1 VAPGPRRVAER
12 HDLMAAR
19 AFARVAPVRAKVSL
33 VAVVALALLLAVRLG
48 DVQIR
53 QGPRLA
59 HVALLQHDETV
70 ESFAKRGAIL
80 DREGGVLVRSLPS
93 ESIYAVPTEVTDAH
107 AAARK
112 LAPLLRKP
120 ASALEPALR
129 DKVQFRWL
137 ARKVPH
143 DVAERVRALEL
154 PGIGTKGEET
164 GLRFVASGRLASTV
178 VGFTGTDENGLDGLE
193 YSFDKLL
200 RGKTGRMRV
209 EADQFGRAI
218 PFGVTEVVEQA
229 VAGKTI
235 VTTLDPYLQFE
246 TERLLRASAKKWSA
260 RSATAIV
267 MDPWSGE
274 LLAVANV
281 PDFDP
286 SHFGSYSS
294 DAWRDRAISDAY
306 EPGSTFKLIT
316 AAAALESGRFTT
328 ATRFPARDALQVG
341 GRTIHNAEDGMM
353 AANLGS
359 ESIEDIIAYSHNVG
373 AAEIGLAT
381 GPTAMYRTI
390 RKFGFGDPTEVE
402 LPGENPGIVNK
413 PADWSGSS
421 LATIAFGHS
430 ISTTPLA
437 LIRAYAAIAN
447 GGVLL
452 RPRII
457 SAIEDANGKVVY
469 RYGAEVERRAISQ
482 RTAATLRRFLRAV
495 VLRGTGNPTA
505 RVPGYTTAGKTGTA
519 QVVENGAYLGGA
531 YIASFVGMIPAERP
545 RYVILVKVER
555 PHGSIYGSQVAA
567 PVFADLARAA
577 MLHAGIM
584 PALSPARSAPDA
596 PSARTKPAA
605 AARLVRTVHVPKE
618 TR

>member
-1 VAPGPRRVAER
+1 
-12 HDLMAAR
+12 MAAR

-33 VAVVALALLLAVRLG
+33 VVVVALAMLLAVRLG

-53 QGPRLA
+53 QGPTLA
-59 HVALLQHDETV
+59 HRALLQHDATL
-70 ESFAKRGAIL
+70 ESFARRGAIL
-80 DREGGVLVRSLPS
+80 DRDGNVLVRSLPS
-93 ESIYAVPTEVTDAH
+93 QSVYAVPAEVTDPHGVAL
-107 AAARK
+107 K

-120 ASALEPALR
+120 PRALESELR
-129 DKVQFRWL
+129 TKLEFTWL

-143 DVAERVRALEL
+143 DVAERIHTL
-154 PGIGTKGEET
+154 GIAGIDTKGEDT
-164 GLRFVASGRLASTV
+164 GRRFVASGRLASTV

-200 RGKTGRMRV
+200 GGKPGRMRV

-218 PFGVTEVVEQA
+218 PFGQTQIVERA
-229 VAGKTI
+229 VAGKTV

-246 TERLLRASAKKWSA
+246 AERLLRAAMKEWSA

-267 MDPWSGE
+267 MDPWTGE
-274 LLAVANV
+274 LLAVANL

-286 SHFGSYSS
+286 AHWNASS
-294 DAWRDRAISDAY
+294 PDAWRDRAISDAY

-316 AAAALESGRFTT
+316 AAAALESGKFTT
-328 ATRFPARDALQVG
+328 ASRFPARDALEIG

-353 AANLGS
+353 AGSLGS
-359 ESIEDIIAYSHNVG
+359 ESIEEIVAYSHNVG
-373 AAEIGLAT
+373 AAEIGLGT
-381 GPTAMYRTI
+381 GKTAMYRTI
-390 RKFGFGDPTEVE
+390 RKFGFGDPTQVE
-402 LPGENPGIVNK
+402 LPGENPGIVIK
-413 PADWSGSS
+413 PEDFSGST

-447 GGVLL
+447 GGLLL
-452 RPRII
+452 RPRIVG
-457 SAIEDANGKVVY
+457 ALEDVDGKLIY
-469 RYGAEVERRAISQ
+469 RYGPEIERRAIKAS
-482 RTAATLRRFLRAV
+482 TAATLRRFLRAV
-495 VLRGTGNPTA
+495 VLHGTGNPTA
-505 RVPGYTTAGKTGTA
+505 KVAGYTTAGKTGTA
-519 QVVENGAYLGGA
+519 QVVENGSYLPGA

-545 RYVILVKVER
+545 KYVILVKVER

-584 PALSPARSAPDA
+584 PAAS
-596 PSARTKPAA
+596 
-605 AARLVRTVHVPKE
+605 ARLVRGNRAPKG
-618 TR
+618 RH